1 MAAFPTLKFGCCRVG
16 SGHSFRVLG
25 DKRIPNYPTNS
36 IIHSAKE
43 DIKDALVSDLI
54 NQELH
59 LWRSDFIMEMFE
71 KEDAKA
77 ICRIPLSRRYV
88 EDSIV
93 WLPNK
98 KRMFIVKFAYK
109 VTRELMR

>member
-1 MAAFPTLKFGCCRVG
+1 M
-16 SGHSFRVLG
+16 VL
-25 DKRIPNYPTNS
+25 
-36 IIHSAKE
+36 E
-43 DIKDALVSDLI
+43 FI

-59 LWRSDFIMEMFE
+59 LWRGDFIMEMFE

-98 KRMFIVKFAYK
+98 KGLFTIKFAYK
-109 VTRELMR
+109 VTRELMRGGNVAESSRGCVGKRVWAALWKLQIPNKIKVFG

>member
-16 SGHSFRVLG
+16 SGHSIRVLG

-71 KEDAKA
+71 RKMLK
-77 ICRIPLSRRYV
+77 PYV
-88 EDSIV
+88 ASH
-93 WLPNK
+93 
-98 KRMFIVKFAYK
+98 
-109 VTRELMR
+109 

>member
-16 SGHSFRVLG
+16 SGHSIRVLG

-43 DIKDALVSDLI
+43 GIRDALVSDLI

-59 LWRSDFIMEMFE
+59 LWRSDFIKEMFE

-98 KRMFIVKFAYK
+98 KRMFTVKLHTK
-109 VTRELMR
+109 